1 MEVFDGPHHINTHP
15 TKRLAKLS
23 GVQLGKGCSGLN
35 SRHNHGLRVRI
46 SFRTAIFACAL
57 CAVSTLWAKP
67 DELQSFLENHCL
79 DCHNNETQKGA
90 LNLESLGFELGQ
102 GGKFNTWVVVH
113 DKVKAGEMPPKKK
126 RRPQADERAAFL
138 KPLAAALG
146 QAERK
151 RVAKAGRATVRRLNR
166 FEFENSLREGL
177 YAPWLLVAN
186 MLPEDGTAHL
196 FNKVAERLDV
206 SHVQITKFYE
216 VAEYALRVA
225 LDTAAHKSN
234 TQKFYAREEGHMKSA
249 LRWKPNIQTAATR
262 ASIPLRGTT
271 PQPEIIRGNQPMTVG
286 PSNPEVREQ
295 EAVGFVSGT
304 YTATTKYD
312 FTRVHVPIDGLYKI
326 RMKTYTFLA
335 GPNGASGGEDH
346 GLTGGRKAW
355 WRPSRTVAFP
365 GTRSEP
371 ITLYSVSRNGDSRWL
386 AVYDSHPEPSVSE
399 CQVILKK
406 NEIIRPDATRLIRT
420 RPGWTG
426 NANATREGVPGFA
439 LNWLELEGPMQ
450 NEWPPASF
458 TAVAGDM
465 PYKLEGGVKLV
476 PEDASRDAR
485 KLLLNFMKRM
495 YRHPVNDAE
504 TDKYLSI
511 FERSQALGRD
521 FTDSIIAACSTILCS
536 SDFLYLN
543 AKPGPLSQS
552 QLASRLSFFLWNS
565 PPDEV
570 LAQNNRLAEPE
581 TLREQT
587 DRLLDDPRA
596 ERFVNSFLDY
606 WLDLRDILANA
617 PDATLYPDYY
627 LDDELTEASVFETR
641 AFFTELIAKDLPA
654 RNVVDSD
661 FIFANERL
669 AKLYGLEQFEGIKL
683 RKVSLPKDSSRG
695 GLMTQASVLRV
706 TANGTTT
713 SPVVRGAWVME
724 RIMGLNI
731 PPPPSGV
738 EAITPDTRGTTT
750 IREQLDKHRE
760 IESCAACHRKFDPIG
775 YALESFDVAGG
786 WRERYRSLGEEGDR
800 VKGFGKNGHAFKFR
814 LAKAINCTGEL
825 EDKRSFRDITELKRL
840 LLVDERA
847 IARNLVHRF
856 IVYSTGAPVSFGD
869 RKTVEAI
876 LDQCADSDY
885 GVRSLIH
892 ALVQTELF
900 LHK

>member
-1 MEVFDGPHHINTHP
+1 MLFRVALYSGIL
-15 TKRLAKLS
+15 LAGS
-23 GVQLGKGCSGLN
+23 A
-35 SRHNHGLRVRI
+35 H
-46 SFRTAIFACAL
+46 A
-57 CAVSTLWAKP
+57 AKP
-67 DELQSFLENHCL
+67 EVLHSFLENHCH
-79 DCHNNETQKGA
+79 DCHDGETQKGN
-90 LNLESLGFELGQ
+90 LNLEELDLELGQ
-102 GGKFNTWVVVH
+102 KATFDQWILVH
-113 DKVKAGEMPPKKK
+113 DKVRSGEMPPKKK
-126 RRPQADERAAFL
+126 RRLKPEESAAFL
-138 KPLAAALG
+138 KPLSAALG
-146 QAERK
+146 QADRK
-151 RVAKAGRATVRRLNR
+151 RVTESGRATIRRLNR
-166 FEFENSLREGL
+166 FEFENSLRDRL
-177 YAPWLLVAN
+177 HAPWLLVSD

-196 FNKVAERLDV
+196 FNKVGERLDV

-216 VAEYALRVA
+216 VAEYALRAA
-225 LDTAAHKSN
+225 LETVAHKSN

-262 ASIPLRGTT
+262 ASIPLLGTT

-286 PSNPEVREQ
+286 PSDPEVRER

-312 FTRVHVPIDGLYKI
+312 FTRVRVPVDGRYKI

-335 GPNGASGGEDH
+335 GPNGASGGDDH

-399 CQVILKK
+399 CEVVLKK

-420 RPGWTG
+420 RPGWSG

-439 LNWLELEGPMQ
+439 LNWLELEGPLQ
-450 NEWPPASF
+450 DEWPPESF
-458 TAVAGDM
+458 KAVAGDM
-465 PYKLEGGVKLV
+465 PFKLEGGVKLV
-476 PEDASRDAR
+476 PDDAKQDAL
-485 KLLLNFMKRM
+485 KLLLDFMKRM
-495 YRHPVNDAE
+495 YRRPVDNDEA
-504 TDKYLSI
+504 DAYLAI

-521 FTDSIIAACSTILCS
+521 FTDSIIAACATILCS
-536 SDFLYLN
+536 SDFLYLD
-543 AKPGPLSQS
+543 AESGPLGQR
-552 QLASRLSFFLWNS
+552 QLAARLSFFLWNS
-565 PPDEV
+565 PPDEA
-570 LAQNNRLAEPE
+570 LMQANRLAKPKR
-581 TLREQT
+581 LRKHT
-587 DRLLDDPRA
+587 NRLLKDPKS
-596 ERFVNSFLDY
+596 ERFVNSFIDY

-617 PDATLYPDYY
+617 PDAILYPDYY

-641 AFFTELIAKDLPA
+641 AFFTELIDKDLPA

-661 FIFANERL
+661 FVFANERL
-669 AKLYGLEQFEGIKL
+669 AKLYGMEPFEGIKL
-683 RKVSLPKDSSRG
+683 RKVLVPKDSPRG

-724 RIMGLNI
+724 RIMGLHI

-760 IESCAACHRKFDPIG
+760 AESCAGCHRKFDPVG
-775 YALESFDVAGG
+775 FALESFDVAGG
-786 WRERYRSLGEEGDR
+786 WRDRYRSLGDKGER

-814 LAKAINCTGEL
+814 LAKPIDCAGEM
-825 EDKRSFRDITELKRL
+825 EDERQFSDVTEMKKL
-840 LLVDERA
+840 LLSDERS
-847 IARNLVHRF
+847 IARNLVHQF
-856 IVYSTGAPVSFGD
+856 VVYATGAPIAFGD
-869 RKTVEAI
+869 RAAVETI
-876 LDQCADSDY
+876 LDQCEDINY

-892 ALVQTELF
+892 ALIQSELF

>member
-1 MEVFDGPHHINTHP
+1 MF
-15 TKRLAKLS
+15 
-23 GVQLGKGCSGLN
+23 
-35 SRHNHGLRVRI
+35 
-46 SFRTAIFACAL
+46 FRTAFFVFALFAG
-57 CAVSTLWAKP
+57 ASLWAKP
-67 DELQSFLENHCL
+67 RAVQSFLENHCL
-79 DCHNNETQKGA
+79 DCHDDDTQTGD

-102 GGKFNTWVVVH
+102 AESFEKWLLVH
-113 DKVKAGEMPPKKK
+113 DKVEAGEMPPKKK
-126 RRPQADERAAFL
+126 RRPKSDEVAAFL
-138 KPLAAALG
+138 DPLAAALG
-146 QAERK
+146 QADRD
-151 RVAKAGRATVRRLNR
+151 RVVRAGRASVRRLNR
-166 FEFENSLREGL
+166 FEFENSLRERL
-177 YAPWLLVAN
+177 HAPWLLVAD

-196 FNKVAERLDV
+196 FNKVGERLDV

-216 VAEYALRVA
+216 AAEYALRAA
-225 LDTAAHKSN
+225 LNTVAHKSN

-249 LRWKPNIQTAATR
+249 LRWKPNIQTSATR
-262 ASIPLRGTT
+262 ASIPLLGTT

-312 FTRVHVPIDGLYKI
+312 FTRVRVPIDGRYKI
-326 RMKTYTFLA
+326 RMKTFTFLA
-335 GPNGASGGEDH
+335 GPNGASGGNDH
-346 GLTGGRKAW
+346 GLTGGHKAW

-386 AVYDSHPEPSVSE
+386 AVYDSYPEPSVSE
-399 CQVILKK
+399 CEVILKK

-420 RPGWTG
+420 RPGWSG

-439 LNWLELEGPMQ
+439 LNWLELEGPLQ
-450 NEWPPASF
+450 DEWPPASF

-476 PEDASRDAR
+476 PEDAALDAR
-485 KLLLNFMKRM
+485 KLLLDFMKRM
-495 YRHPVNDAE
+495 YRRPVDDAE
-504 TDKYLSI
+504 AEAYLAI

-521 FTDSIIAACSTILCS
+521 FTDSIIAACATILCS
-536 SDFLYLN
+536 SDFLYLD
-543 AKPGPLSQS
+543 AEPGPLGQR

-565 PPDEV
+565 PPDEAV
-570 LAQNNRLAEPE
+570 AQTKRLAKPKR
-581 TLREQT
+581 LRRQVE
-587 DRLLDDPRA
+587 RMLDDPRA
-596 ERFVNSFLDY
+596 ARFVDSFLDY

-617 PDATLYPDYY
+617 PDAILYPDYY

-669 AKLYGLEQFEGIKL
+669 AKLYGLEPFEGIKL
-683 RKVSLPKDSSRG
+683 RKVALPKDSPRG

-724 RIMGLNI
+724 RIMGLHI

-738 EAITPDTRGTTT
+738 EAITPDTRGATT

-760 IESCAACHRKFDPIG
+760 VESCADCHSKFDPVG
-775 YALESFDVAGG
+775 FALESFDVAGG

-814 LAKAINCTGEL
+814 LAKPIDCAGEL
-825 EDKRSFRDITELKRL
+825 EDERAFEDINQLKQL
-840 LLVDERA
+840 LLKDERA
-847 IARNLVHRF
+847 IARNLLHQF
-856 IVYSTGAPVSFGD
+856 IVYATGAPVSFGD

-876 LDQCADSDY
+876 LDQCADKDY

-892 ALVQTELF
+892 ALVQSELF
-900 LHK
+900 LNK

>member
-1 MEVFDGPHHINTHP
+1 MF
-15 TKRLAKLS
+15 
-23 GVQLGKGCSGLN
+23 
-35 SRHNHGLRVRI
+35 
-46 SFRTAIFACAL
+46 
-57 CAVSTLWAKP
+57 AVSTLWAKP
-67 DELQSFLENHCL
+67 EELQSFLENHCL
-79 DCHNNETQKGA
+79 DCHDSETQKGE
-90 LNLESLGFELGQ
+90 LNLESLSFRLGQ
-102 GGKFNTWVVVH
+102 TEKFDKWLLVH
-113 DKVKAGEMPPKKK
+113 DKVQAGEMPPKKK
-126 RRPQADERAAFL
+126 RRPKPEELAAFL
-138 KPLAAALG
+138 NPLSTALG
-146 QAERK
+146 QADRK
-151 RVAKAGRATVRRLNR
+151 RVAKSGRATVRRLNR
-166 FEFENSLREGL
+166 FEFENSLRERL
-177 YAPWLLVAN
+177 RSPWLLVAD

-196 FNKVAERLDV
+196 FNKVGERLDV
-206 SHVQITKFYE
+206 SHVQISKFYE
-216 VAEYALRVA
+216 VAEYALRAA
-225 LDTAAHKSN
+225 LETVAHKSN

-262 ASIPLRGTT
+262 ASIPLLGTT

-312 FTRVHVPIDGLYKI
+312 FTRVRVPIDGRYKI

-335 GPNGASGGEDH
+335 GPNGASGGNDH
-346 GLTGGRKAW
+346 GLTGGNKAW

-386 AVYDSHPEPSVSE
+386 GVYDSYIEPSVSE
-399 CQVILKK
+399 CEVILKK

-439 LNWLELEGPMQ
+439 LNWLEIEGPLQ
-450 NEWPPASF
+450 DEWPPASF
-458 TAVAGDM
+458 KAVAGDL

-476 PEDASRDAR
+476 PEDTKHDAR
-485 KLLLNFMKRM
+485 KLLLDFMKRM
-495 YRHPVNDAE
+495 YRRPVDDA
-504 TDKYLSI
+504 KANAYLAI
-511 FERSQALGRD
+511 FERSRELGRD
-521 FTDSIIAACSTILCS
+521 FTDSIIAACATILCS
-536 SDFLYLN
+536 SDYLYLD
-543 AKPGPLSQS
+543 AEPGPLGQR

-565 PPDEV
+565 PPDEALV
-570 LAQNNRLAEPE
+570 QAKRLGTPKTLHAQTE
-581 TLREQT
+581 
-587 DRLLDDPRA
+587 RLLDNPRA
-596 ERFVNSFLDY
+596 KRFVNSFLDY

-654 RNVVDSD
+654 RNVVDSN

-669 AKLYGLEQFEGIKL
+669 AKLYGLEPFEGIKL
-683 RKVSLPKDSSRG
+683 RKVSLPKDSPRG

-724 RIMGLNI
+724 RIMGLHI

-760 IESCAACHRKFDPIG
+760 IESCATCHRKFDPVG
-775 YALESFDVAGG
+775 FALESFDVAGG
-786 WRERYRSLGEEGDR
+786 WRERYRSLGKEGDR

-814 LAKAINCTGEL
+814 LAKAINCTGKL
-825 EDKRSFRDITELKRL
+825 EDNSSFSDITELKRL
-840 LLVDERA
+840 LLADERA

-856 IVYSTGAPVSFGD
+856 IVYATSAPVSFGD
-869 RKTVEAI
+869 RETVETI
-876 LDQCADSDY
+876 LDQCAGSDY

-892 ALVQTELF
+892 AVIQSELF
-900 LHK
+900 LNK

>member
-1 MEVFDGPHHINTHP
+1 MDHQ
-15 TKRLAKLS
+15 S
-23 GVQLGKGCSGLN
+23 N
-35 SRHNHGLRVRI
+35 SSRYGATPLLLCLLLLI
-46 SFRTAIFACAL
+46 SITSFAQEK
-57 CAVSTLWAKP
+57 KP
-67 DELQSFLENHCL
+67 GELQSFLENHCL
-79 DCHNNETQKGA
+79 DCHDGETQKGE
-90 LNLESLGFELGQ
+90 LNLGSLGFELGQ
-102 GGKFNTWVVVH
+102 GETFNTWVIVH
-113 DKVKAGEMPPKKK
+113 DKVQAGKMPPKKK
-126 RRPQADERAAFL
+126 RRPEANELVAFL
-138 KPLAAALG
+138 KPLATALG
-146 QAERK
+146 QADRER
-151 RVAKAGRATVRRLNR
+151 VLKAGRATVRRLNR
-166 FEFENSLREGL
+166 FEFENSLRERL
-177 YAPWLLVAN
+177 RAPWLLVAD

-196 FNKVAERLDV
+196 FNKVGERLDV

-216 VAEYALRVA
+216 VAEYALRAV
-225 LDTAAHKSN
+225 LDTVAHKSN

-262 ASIPLRGTT
+262 ASIPLLGIT
-271 PQPEIIRGNQPMTVG
+271 PQPEIIRGTQQMTVG

-312 FTRVHVPIDGLYKI
+312 FTRVRVPIDGRYKI

-335 GPNGASGGEDH
+335 GPNGASGGDDH

-386 AVYDSHPEPSVSE
+386 AVYDSYPEPSVSE
-399 CQVILKK
+399 CEVVLKK

-420 RPGWTG
+420 RPGWSG

-439 LNWLELEGPMQ
+439 LNWLELEGPLQ
-450 NEWPPASF
+450 DEWPPASF

-465 PYKLEGGVKLV
+465 PYTLEGGVKLV
-476 PEDASRDAR
+476 PEDASSDAR
-485 KLLLNFMKRM
+485 KLLLDFMKRM
-495 YRHPVNDAE
+495 YRRPIDDTEANA
-504 TDKYLSI
+504 YLAI
-511 FERSQALGRD
+511 FERSQELGRD

-536 SDFLYLN
+536 SDFLYLDS
-543 AKPGPLSQS
+543 KPGPLSQG

-565 PPDEV
+565 PPDEALV
-570 LAQNNRLAEPE
+570 QSKRLAKAEM
-581 TLREQT
+581 LHEQT

-641 AFFTELIAKDLPA
+641 AFFAELIAKDLPA

-669 AKLYGLEQFEGIKL
+669 ANLYGLEPFEGIKL
-683 RKVSLPKDSSRG
+683 RKVSLPKDSPRG

-724 RIMGLNI
+724 RIMGLHI
-731 PPPPSGV
+731 PQPPSGV
-738 EAITPDTRGTTT
+738 EAITPDTRGATT

-760 IESCAACHRKFDPIG
+760 VDSCAGCHRKFDPVG
-775 YALESFDVAGG
+775 FALESFDVAGG
-786 WRERYRSLGEEGDR
+786 WRDRYRSLGEKGDR
-800 VKGFGKNGHAFKFR
+800 VEGFGKNGHAFKFR
-814 LAKAINCTGEL
+814 LAKAIDCTGEL
-825 EDKRSFRDITELKRL
+825 EDKRSFKDITELKRL
-840 LLVDERA
+840 LLADERA

-856 IVYSTGAPVSFGD
+856 IVYSTGAPVSFVD
-869 RKTVEAI
+869 RETVEAI
-876 LDQCADSDY
+876 LDRCADNDY

-892 ALVQTELF
+892 AVVQTGLF